1 MTSSVW
7 HHPKSRN
14 TDANTDKAQAMA
26 SKGYVRFEAVASQRE
41 ASSIG
46 AGQKAP
52 LASSSNQR
60 YTVPYNSITDFVWIF
75 GLDCNNIF

>member
-14 TDANTDKAQAMA
+14 TDANTDKTKAMA
-26 SKGYVRFEAVASQRE
+26 SKGFVRFGTDASQRE

-52 LASSSNQR
+52 LASSGNQR
-60 YTVPYNSITDFVWIF
+60 YTAPNNFMTDLVWIF
-75 GLDCNNIF
+75 GMFL